1 MKFARIRRE
10 QSKHFAI
17 HEYFAL
23 ICLRP
28 LPAAFPRWV
37 LTTDYLEFDL
47 AIANM

>member
-1 MKFARIRRE
+1 MKFARTRHE

-17 HEYFAL
+17 HGYFVL

-37 LTTDYLEFDL
+37 LTTDDLEFEL
-47 AIANM
+47 AIALM